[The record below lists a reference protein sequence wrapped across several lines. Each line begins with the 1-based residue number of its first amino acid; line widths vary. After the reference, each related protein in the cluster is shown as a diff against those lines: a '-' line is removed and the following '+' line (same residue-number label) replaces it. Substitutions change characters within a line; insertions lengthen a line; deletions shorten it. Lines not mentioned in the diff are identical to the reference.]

1 MKQQNITIPYTP
13 RQPQRE
19 IHNVLDEYRYA
30 VIIAHR
36 RLGKSLCA
44 INHLIKFAF
53 THTLPNVRMAYI
65 SPQFKQ
71 TKSIAWD
78 YVKQFT
84 KEIPGIKYNE
94 TELRC
99 DFPNGARLT
108 LYGVDANPDALRG
121 NYYDFVVMD
130 EVQLISEDVF
140 PTVILP
146 ALADRKGKCLMIG
159 TPRSTRNYLYELYK
173 KAKSDASWFCK
184 IYKASETN
192 LIDKFE
198 LEQLKQ
204 NMTDEEYR
212 QELECDFSAAIN
224 GSIYGKIIDKLDA
237 QNRITKIS
245 YDVGYPVHTA
255 WDLGIADEGIVLFF
269 QEIGRQIYF
278 IDSLAKSGEGL
289 PWFAKEIK
297 NRDYVYGRHFAPH
310 DIEVRDFSNGLS
322 RREVAYQ
329 LGIRFQVA
337 PKLAV
342 EEGIHITSMMLARS
356 YFDQEKCETLIDA
369 LRHYHR
375 KWSVNNKFFSK
386 PQHDWSSHF
395 CDAVR
400 VAAVSLTENSAGK
413 KPPQQMAQNEY
424 QVFGVN

>member
-1 MKQQNITIPYTP
+1 
-13 RQPQRE
+13 
-19 IHNVLDEYRYA
+19 
-30 VIIAHR
+30 
-36 RLGKSLCA
+36 
-44 INHLIKFAF
+44 
-53 THTLPNVRMAYI
+53 MAYI

-84 KEIPGIKYNE
+84 KKIPGIKYNE

-130 EVQLISEDVF
+130 EVQLIAEDVF

-198 LEQLKQ
+198 IEQLKQ

-224 GSIYGKIIDKLDA
+224 GSIYGKIIDKLDGE
-237 QNRITKIS
+237 NRITSIN

-255 WDLGIADEGIVLFF
+255 WDLGIADEGIVVFF

-337 PKLAV
+337 PKIAV
-342 EEGIHITSMMLARS
+342 EEGIHITSMMLQRS
-356 YFDQEKCETLIDA
+356 YFDQQKCETLIDA

-400 VAAVSLTENSAGK
+400 VAAVSLTENVAGK
-413 KPPQQMAQNEY
+413 KPPQKMAQNEY
-424 QVFGVN
+424 QVFGVS